1 MGRVPALV
9 IDGHTLG
16 ESVAILEYLEETR
29 KERPLLPEDPYKKA
43 LVRQIVEIVNSGIQ
57 PLQNISVLDKIGGF
71 GQDKKAWTQFFITKG
86 MAAIEEIVAESRGKY
101 CVGDQVTFADCCII
115 PQAFACARFDVDLA
129 QFKNVKEIVDNLS
142 ELPEFKA
149 AHASSQPDAEA

>member
-71 GQDKKAWTQFFITKG
+71 GQDKKAWT
-86 MAAIEEIVAESRGKY
+86 
-101 CVGDQVTFADCCII
+101 
-115 PQAFACARFDVDLA
+115 
-129 QFKNVKEIVDNLS
+129 
-142 ELPEFKA
+142 
-149 AHASSQPDAEA
+149 